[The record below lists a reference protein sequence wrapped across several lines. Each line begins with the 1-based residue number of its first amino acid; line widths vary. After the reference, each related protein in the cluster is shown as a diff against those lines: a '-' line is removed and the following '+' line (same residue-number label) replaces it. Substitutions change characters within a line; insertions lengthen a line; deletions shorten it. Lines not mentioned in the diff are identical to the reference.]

1 VLDQLAGRDV
11 YTAVYLQTADP
22 HALFAHG
29 RLTCTGVH
37 PVRVGDQS
45 LRHQGRIQFTCYHY
59 MFINIPCRTSDCVER
74 MVVDPLRAVV
84 QVAYR
89 KGNIYEYTCVS
100 RRAILNLLLNPNMSL
115 GFWVNDNLLPFNCKT
130 RTIGDVTCLNALYA
144 SDLPI
149 VAA

>member
-1 VLDQLAGRDV
+1 MTGHGGATRPIV
-11 YTAVYLQTADP
+11 
-22 HALFAHG
+22 HG

-45 LRHQGRIQFTCYHY
+45 LRQQGRIQFTCFNY

>member
-1 VLDQLAGRDV
+1 MYGGATR
-11 YTAVYLQTADP
+11 P
-22 HALFAHG
+22 IAHG

-89 KGNIYEYTCVS
+89 KGSIYEYTCVS
-100 RRAILNLLLNPNMSL
+100 RRAIL
-115 GFWVNDNLLPFNCKT
+115 NLLPFNCKT

>member
-1 VLDQLAGRDV
+1 M
-11 YTAVYLQTADP
+11 
-22 HALFAHG
+22 FAHG

-45 LRHQGRIQFTCYHY
+45 LRQQGRKYSLVSFTF

-89 KGNIYEYTCVS
+89 KGNIYEYTHVS
-100 RRAILNLLLNPNMSL
+100 RRAIANLLLNPNMSL

-130 RTIGDVTCLNALYA
+130 RCVGEVTRLNALFA
-144 SDLPI
+144 SSMPI
-149 VAA
+149 TDVNQPDYVVA

>member
-1 VLDQLAGRDV
+1 MTHFIV
-11 YTAVYLQTADP
+11 Y
-22 HALFAHG
+22 HLF
-29 RLTCTGVH
+29 
-37 PVRVGDQS
+37 
-45 LRHQGRIQFTCYHY
+45 F

-89 KGNIYEYTCVS
+89 KGNIYEYTHVS
-100 RRAILNLLLNPNMSL
+100 RRAIANLLLNPNMSL
-115 GFWVNDNLLPFNCKT
+115 GFWVNDNLLPFNCKS
-130 RTIGDVTCLNALYA
+130 RVFGDVTQFNALYA

>member
-1 VLDQLAGRDV
+1 M
-11 YTAVYLQTADP
+11 TAEP

-45 LRHQGRIQFTCYHY
+45 LRQHGRTYSLAITHL
-59 MFINIPCRTSDCVER
+59 FINIPCRSSDCVER

-84 QVAYR
+84 QVAYA
-89 KGNIYEYTCVS
+89 KGSIYEYTCVS

-130 RTIGDVTCLNALYA
+130 RCIGDVTRLNALFA
-144 SDLPI
+144 SDLP